1 LLLVSFFF
9 VISMNC
15 LFIEQP
21 NQGNAGIQLRFYFFS
36 EIDFTVSFLVYPVKK
51 PLLVES

>member
-1 LLLVSFFF
+1 
-9 VISMNC
+9 MK
-15 LFIEQP
+15 QH
-21 NQGNAGIQLRFYFFS
+21 NQGNDGIHLIFYFFS